1 MMPGSIRHQPV
12 DWRLSALEAGFIAME
27 TDAQPLHVGS
37 LLVFEGPA
45 PDHAALRARLADR
58 LASTPTLLA
67 RLQRVPHDLGR
78 PRWVDGGALSLHQH
92 VHRCE
97 VEGPGDDGQLAHL
110 MTVLMRDRLDP
121 SRAPWQLWQVD
132 GCRDGRW
139 ALVVKAHHSM
149 VDGVSGAD
157 LVSALLDEAKEA
169 NEANEANQPDLGHGQ
184 TAPPPPSPAPLRAS
198 LGEWARSVPL
208 RSARALVS
216 GVVDPRGVA
225 RAWRSVLDG
234 IEQVVRP
241 DLPASELNGPLS
253 PDPQW
258 AWVTLGTAEVR
269 AAAEAAGGTV
279 NDALLAALAGA
290 YRRLFLRR
298 SEDVDRCV
306 VRAIIPVSRRLPG
319 EPMRLGTVASA
330 MFVELPVS
338 VPSLAERA
346 AAVVARTAEQKGRQV
361 STSTQAV
368 LRLAD
373 HVPTALLVRAARGY
387 VRRGQGRVNLAAS
400 NVRGPASRQTLLGRP
415 LVEMVP
421 YIPIA
426 LDVRST
432 VAMVSYGGR
441 VSIAVTT
448 DASALPEAGAI
459 ARDIADSLREL
470 AAPRAI
476 LA

>member
-1 MMPGSIRHQPV
+1 
-12 DWRLSALEAGFIAME
+12 
-27 TDAQPLHVGS
+27 
-37 LLVFEGPA
+37 
-45 PDHAALRARLADR
+45 
-58 LASTPTLLA
+58 
-67 RLQRVPHDLGR
+67 
-78 PRWVDGGALSLHQH
+78 
-92 VHRCE
+92 
-97 VEGPGDDGQLAHL
+97 
-110 MTVLMRDRLDP
+110 
-121 SRAPWQLWQVD
+121 
-132 GCRDGRW
+132 
-139 ALVVKAHHSM
+139 M

-157 LVSALLDEAKEA
+157 LMSALLDQPDEPD
-169 NEANEANQPDLGHGQ
+169 QPDLGQGPC
-184 TAPPPPSPAPLRAS
+184 APPTASPAPLRES
-198 LGEWARSVPL
+198 LREWARSVPL
-208 RSARALVS
+208 RSARALAR
-216 GVVDPRGVA
+216 GVADPGGVA

-234 IEQVVRP
+234 IKQVVRP
-241 DLPASELNGPLS
+241 DLPASVLNGPLS
-253 PDPQW
+253 PDRQW
-258 AWVTLGTAEVR
+258 AWVTLGAAEVR

-279 NDALLAALAGA
+279 NDALLVALAGA
-290 YRRLFLRR
+290 YRRLLVRR

-373 HVPTALLVRAARGY
+373 HIPTALLVRAARAY

-400 NVRGPASRQTLLGRP
+400 NVRGPASPRTLLGRP
-415 LVEMVP
+415 LLEMVP

-441 VSIAVTT
+441 VSISVTT
-448 DASALPEAGAI
+448 DASALPEAGEI
-459 ARDIADSLREL
+459 AHDISDSLREL

>member
-1 MMPGSIRHQPV
+1 MMPGSLRHQPV

-45 PDHAALRARLADR
+45 PDHATLRARLADR
-58 LASTPTLLA
+58 LASTSTLRA

-78 PRWVDGGALSLHQH
+78 PRWVDGGALSLDQH

-110 MTVLMRDRLDP
+110 MTVLMRNRLDL

-157 LVSALLDEAKEA
+157 LVRALLDE
-169 NEANEANQPDLGHGQ
+169 PDEPVVGLGQG
-184 TAPPPPSPAPLRAS
+184 APPPPSPTPLRES
-198 LGEWARSVPL
+198 LGEWARSVPP
-208 RSARALVS
+208 RSARALARGVS
-216 GVVDPRGVA
+216 EPRGVT
-225 RAWRSVLDG
+225 RAWRSVRAG
-234 IEQVVRP
+234 IAQVARP
-241 DLPASELNGPLS
+241 DLPASVLNGPLS
-253 PDPQW
+253 PDRQW

-290 YRRLFLRR
+290 YRRLLVRR

-306 VRAIIPVSRRLPG
+306 VRAIIPASRRLPG

-330 MFVELPVS
+330 MFVELPVA
-338 VPSLAERA
+338 VANRAERA
-346 AAVVARTAEQKGRQV
+346 EAVVARTAEQKGRRV
-361 STSTQAV
+361 STSTEAV

-373 HVPTALLVRAARGY
+373 HIPTALLVRAARGY

-400 NVRGPASRQTLLGRP
+400 NVRGPASPQTLLGRP
-415 LVEMVP
+415 LLEMVP

-441 VSIAVTT
+441 VSISVTT
-448 DASALPEAGAI
+448 DASALPEAGEI
-459 ARDIADSLREL
+459 ARDICDSLREL
-470 AAPRAI
+470 AEPRAI